1 MSILIFWQRPSVA
14 TGQPYAMRQ
23 SAEALSLCLQLPCS
37 EAVDQPWVLRLAA
50 WLASL
55 QSLLQG
61 KIAKTHLYWVFV

>member
-55 QSLLQG
+55 QPLLLG
-61 KIAKTHLYWVFV
+61 EIAKTHLYWVFV